1 MSYENN
7 KLIIDKDEIFK
18 IDGQAIPYDE
28 LAMTL
33 YYRQGSSPVKISEFK
48 PVFPNL
54 DELKSEITIIR
65 DEFADKSNEVQIQE
79 ITAYLAEFYGKPQKE
94 NLAIWLQAEFGLE

>member
-54 DELKSEITIIR
+54 DELKV
-65 DEFADKSNEVQIQE
+65 KSRLLEMSSL
-79 ITAYLAEFYGKPQKE
+79 TSRMKFRFRK
-94 NLAIWLQAEFGLE
+94 LQLI